1 LGEGVWVKDSGSS
14 VLTWKGGFL
23 GGFLL
28 FSEVKNWRE
37 KMEERRRRATVNSQ

>member
-28 FSEVKNWRE
+28 FSDGQKL
-37 KMEERRRRATVNSQ
+37 ERKRLRKERGELNSQ